1 MSGGPQKKA
10 TLNEREKKVVQ
21 GCFELG
27 VLEFLGLSG
36 RFLMRRNFLTSA
48 GALALLVCLGGT
60 AHAQFNTKGFITNY
74 GWNILAPLTQNGG
87 CGGGGTGRMAGNW
100 VFPHQIEIEDPKANT
115 QWFNAKQGTATE
127 KIDFLDG
134 NDINAPGE
142 AESSGWGAPA
152 LSADPAWITLDVLGK
167 AFAPTPAPPLNDTTL
182 NFQQVVDHVN
192 ANYIPLLGGANL
204 PGDEVLGIATTYV
217 RNTTAG
223 FLAVDICSGSDDSS
237 LIYVNNKLARNTSA
251 CRGVAD
257 CQELTR
263 AFLPPGVSK
272 IVGMV
277 WEGGGGWDLRL
288 GIRLAGASSNLADGN
303 GVLEFLG
310 PGAAGDK
317 GQIQYLMER
326 TIASNIDGCPEKAPV
341 SVSLSGGGPGGD
353 GDALVVKEDI
363 TFASNPGAIEITNIS
378 DGGVVTDLLP
388 PPPPVPNPPV
398 GVDFQTRTTV
408 GNDAGGGS
416 GTTYDVPAGEYTSV
430 STTGG
435 DLWSGSNDFEFAY
448 NRLEGDFDVSII
460 MTSRAHSVGDTA
472 GDGGRWG
479 KFGLIARQEVSGCSK
494 HAIIQ
499 DHYPDL
505 QDAFSF
511 SGRIPNGAC
520 DPMYEERNDTGPV
533 VSAHPPYYRL
543 KRVGNVITGWGS
555 DNPAVEA
562 DPTND
567 ALWTRR
573 GREDDWGPTAPSKLF
588 VGFGNSEHNVDGANI
603 QTIKFKVINLDGTTV
618 PLVDPPAPIGK
629 TITWNVTRAV
639 LNAGLSYDVKLGVS
653 GNLSLFGQAVDA
665 AVAGGPSSITF
676 DADQGPVGIFDNQHD
691 IGTPPV
697 IGSTTFDAGTG
708 VYTQTSSGNDFWDGG
723 DDGTFAYQMV
733 TGDFVMTTRF
743 VSSSISPAPG
753 GRWGRYGLM
762 ARWHCTRDAKHSIIE
777 QDGTNER
784 DTPRHHFRV
793 FDANPGNNRDG
804 YYQVADGTFTSRPAG
819 TPLINATIVPWAK
832 LVRQGNAIYSYLADD
847 AGGEPA
853 EWCLVGSDSAPN
865 MPDTLYVGVAS
876 HNHGSNGVNPLV
888 TTFDNVSIEPLA
900 PCAASDCTS
909 TTTIAG
915 TDFDDPDG
923 PLPAPFVTVQ
933 GGTYAPGIVGG
944 RLRLTDETITGIANA
959 VWFPTDG
966 GNLASIGFA
975 VEFDAFMTEAEG
987 GNPPADGMTFAI
999 VQGNAALAAGLRG
1012 DGGGSLGYD
1021 GATIRERN
1029 ECHPNFAVEMDN
1041 WVGGG
1046 EPGNEGIGST
1056 GDPYKY
1062 HMGIDVNGV
1071 VSSIQTNKEFTGD
1084 DLLPDIFNPAGIHVE
1099 VFYQNTGRINVYVS
1113 GVDSPRRKVL
1123 STCIPPLEGPDL
1135 LIGFTGA
1142 TGGATCTQE
1151 IDNTA
1156 IKAICCEAEDD
1167 ISISGSAEAG
1177 VGDTVDLTTTAS
1189 GADGGGAPTYAW
1201 TIVSGDG
1208 SFVGPTN
1215 GSGVQLTSTVVGDV
1229 TVQVAYDDGVC
1240 GGGSS
1245 AQFTVAFEQNG
1256 GLQKPGDFN
1265 QDGLFNLSDPIATL
1279 NHLFSGGT
1287 APPCGDNTVTDPANI
1302 ALLDGNGDVAINL
1315 SDPIY
1320 DLNFLFSGGPK
1331 PVACSDITCPCIL
1344 IVGCPS
1350 LGLGDC
1356 AP

>member
-1 MSGGPQKKA
+1 
-10 TLNEREKKVVQ
+10 
-21 GCFELG
+21 
-27 VLEFLGLSG
+27 
-36 RFLMRRNFLTSA
+36 
-48 GALALLVCLGGT
+48 
-60 AHAQFNTKGFITNY
+60 
-74 GWNILAPLTQNGG
+74 
-87 CGGGGTGRMAGNW
+87 
-100 VFPHQIEIEDPKANT
+100 
-115 QWFNAKQGTATE
+115 
-127 KIDFLDG
+127 
-134 NDINAPGE
+134 
-142 AESSGWGAPA
+142 
-152 LSADPAWITLDVLGK
+152 
-167 AFAPTPAPPLNDTTL
+167 
-182 NFQQVVDHVN
+182 
-192 ANYIPLLGGANL
+192 
-204 PGDEVLGIATTYV
+204 
-217 RNTTAG
+217 
-223 FLAVDICSGSDDSS
+223 
-237 LIYVNNKLARNTSA
+237 
-251 CRGVAD
+251 
-257 CQELTR
+257 
-263 AFLPPGVSK
+263 
-272 IVGMV
+272 MV

-303 GVLEFLG
+303 GMLEFLG

-326 TIASNIDGCPEKAPV
+326 TIASNIDGCPEKAAVGV
-341 SVSLSGGGPGGD
+341 SILGSGPGEA
-353 GDALVVKEDI
+353 GDALVVEETI
-363 TFASNPGAIEITNIS
+363 FGPSTQIEVTGVS
-378 DGGVVTDLLP
+378 AGGVVTDATGP
-388 PPPPVPNPPV
+388 VPPAPPPPVGGFPGISFIGTDG
-398 GVDFQTRTTV
+398 GVLPSSASF
-408 GNDAGGGS
+408 DAGTGQYTNTSSSTGDIWDGGDS
-416 GTTYDVPAGEYTSV
+416 FEFQSTSV
-430 STTGG
+430 
-435 DLWSGSNDFEFAY
+435 A
-448 NRLEGDFDVSII
+448 GDFDVSIEYI
-460 MTSRAHSVGDTA
+460 SKTHSTGVGE
-472 GDGGRWG
+472 WG
-479 KFGLIARQEVSGCSK
+479 KFGLMARETADPCSRFTM
-494 HAIIQ
+494 IQ
-499 DHYPDL
+499 DHLALLSDG
-505 QDAFSF
+505 
-511 SGRIPNGAC
+511 GRLAGRTQVVLPAC
-520 DPMYEERNDTGPV
+520 QNMFEIGGGP
-533 VSAHPPYYRL
+533 AHPKYHRL
-543 KRVGNVITGWGS
+543 
-555 DNPAVEA
+555 
-562 DPTND
+562 
-567 ALWTRR
+567 TRR
-573 GREDDWGPTAPSKLF
+573 GSVFSGWSSDNAGLGDGSLDPCNDVNWSFVGSHDWGGSAPASVI
-588 VGFGNSEHNVDGANI
+588 VGFANSEHADQGEAE
-603 QTIKFKVINLDGTTV
+603 QT
-618 PLVDPPAPIGK
+618 LVFRQLMTPCVQLPAPILGK
-629 TITWNVTRAV
+629 KVTWNLTR
-639 LNAGLSYDVKLGVS
+639 GDLSTTGVS
-653 GNLSLFGQAVDA
+653 YNVKFNVSGTVNLFGQAVNA

-676 DADQGPVGIFDNQHD
+676 DADQGPVGIFDNTHD
-691 IGTPPV
+691 IGAPPV
-697 IGSTTFDAGTG
+697 VGSTTFDAGTG
-708 VYTQTSSGNDFWDGG
+708 VYTQTSSGSDFWDGG
-723 DDGTFAYQMV
+723 DDGNFAYQMV

-819 TPLINATIVPWAK
+819 TPLINGTIVPWAK

-876 HNHGSNGVNPLV
+876 HNHNSNGINPLV

-915 TDFDDPDG
+915 TDFTAPDG
-923 PLPAPFVTVQ
+923 TALPAPFVTVT
-933 GGTYAPGIVGG
+933 GGTFAPVIMGN
-944 RLRLTDETITGIANA
+944 RLRLTDETITGSANA

-975 VEFDAFMTEAEG
+975 VEFDAFMTEAAG

-999 VQGNAALAAGLRG
+999 VQGNTALAAGLAG
-1012 DGGGSLGYD
+1012 GGGGGLAYDGG
-1021 GATIRERN
+1021 AIRDRN

-1071 VSSIQTNKEFTGD
+1071 VSSIQTNREFTGD
-1084 DLLPDIFNPAGIHVE
+1084 DLLPDMFNPAGVHVE

-1113 GVDSPRRKVL
+1113 GVDFPRRKVL

-1156 IKAICCEAEDD
+1156 IKASCCEAVDG
-1167 ISISGSAEAG
+1167 ISISGAAEAG
-1177 VGDTVDLTTTAS
+1177 LGATVDLTTTAS
-1189 GADGGGAPTYAW
+1189 GADAGGTPSYAW
-1201 TIVSGDG
+1201 TIVAGTG

-1215 GSGVQLTSTVVGDV
+1215 GSSVQLTSAVEGDV

-1245 AQFTVAFEQNG
+1245 AQFTVAFEQLG
-1256 GLQKPGDFN
+1256 GTQKPGDFN

-1279 NHLFSGGT
+1279 NHLFVGG
-1287 APPCGDNTVTDPANI
+1287 ASALPPCGDNSVTDPANI
-1302 ALLDGNGDVAINL
+1302 ALLDSNNDVAVNL

-1331 PVACSDITCPCIL
+1331 PVACSDITCPCIV
-1344 IVGCPS
+1344 IPGCPN
-1350 LGLGDC
+1350 LLLGDC